1 MTLLLMTLLAAAPDA
16 GAAPSAPLDLIDDVK
31 LVFRVADCGDESP
44 LPANID
50 KKTVDDHC
58 KTQHEWVDRYNKQWG
73 TKAKD
78 FLAKLEPQG
87 LPTEVVCPFCGGDML
102 SVLNTYPFATGV
114 TTMSLE
120 LAGDPRKL
128 KTVKDAKALKDAL
141 HDFEQTEMSTMLS
154 NDSKSV
160 NMSKLQV
167 GLLPGQ
173 LSMHLM
179 GLMTHGF
186 EPVSVRYF
194 RIEPDGQLHY
204 YSAAEIEQLDSEHAK
219 HLRGS
224 WKDPD
229 FSVAFSNVEVQ
240 FRPVGQPN
248 APLRLFRHIAA
259 DLLDKP
265 PNGLSTNPGL
275 LKYLDSRGKVSVL
288 VKAASYLLWREDAN
302 MIRDYL
308 LSHSD
313 YMLSDSTGVPPYY
326 AKKAG
331 FVQDPYGSFEVS
343 FLGATKQHNGD
354 FKKLFE
360 KAKPLPFRFGYP
372 DGSPEKR
379 SHMVVTR
386 RAEAKDAG
394 P

>member
-1 MTLLLMTLLAAAPDA
+1 MTLLLLTLLAAAPD
-16 GAAPSAPLDLIDDVK
+16 GGAPSGAPLELIDDAK
-31 LVFRVADCGDESP
+31 LVFRVADCADDSA
-44 LPANID
+44 LPDNFD

-58 KTQHEWVDRYNKQWG
+58 KKQHEWVDRYNKQWG

-78 FLAKLEPQG
+78 FLAKLEPAG
-87 LPTEVVCPFCGGDML
+87 LPTEIVCPFCGGDML
-102 SVLNTYPFATGV
+102 SVLNTYPFATSV

-120 LAGDPRKL
+120 HAGDPRKL
-128 KTVKDAKALKDAL
+128 KTVKDAKTLKDAL
-141 HDFEQTEMSTMLS
+141 HNFEETEMSTLLS

-194 RIEPDGQLHY
+194 RIEPDGALHY
-204 YSAAEIEQLDSEHAK
+204 FTAEEVEQLDKEQLK

-229 FSVAFSNVEVQ
+229 FSPAFSNVEVT
-240 FRPVGQPN
+240 FRPKGQPN
-248 APLRLFRHIAA
+248 APTRTFRHIAA
-259 DLLDKP
+259 DLLDEP
-265 PNGLSTNPGL
+265 PNGLKTNPGL
-275 LKYLDSRGKVSVL
+275 MKYLEGRGKVTVL
-288 VKAASYLLWREDAN
+288 VKAASYLLWRNDAN
-302 MIRDYL
+302 LIRDYL
-308 LSHSD
+308 LGHSD

-331 FVQDPYGSFEVS
+331 FVQEPYGSFEVS
-343 FLGATKQHNGD
+343 FLGATKQHNED

-386 RAEAKDAG
+386 RAEADAG
-394 P
+394 K